1 MLWDQHRDR
10 FEAAGYT
17 ARRITYC
24 KFKELTAD
32 MTAEDMAAVG
42 RLNAKRQAGATL
54 DPEETERLTEIA
66 GRWPIDDLRGACMIP
81 PRTGA
86 EVREIMDGLPRRDAE
101 LLGAILDQCATPE
114 IPKEDLADP
123 LAIGLA
129 ARGGIGIDLADMTV
143 GQGYALLALFSP
155 REG

>member
-10 FEAAGYT
+10 FEAAGMT

-24 KFKELTAD
+24 KFKELTAHI
-32 MTAEDMAAVG
+32 TAEDMAAIG

-66 GRWPIDDLRGACMIP
+66 SRWPIDDLRGACLIP
-81 PRTGA
+81 PRSGQET
-86 EVREIMDGLPRRDAE
+86 RDLLDGMARRDAE
-101 LLGAILDQCATPE
+101 LLASILDQCATPE
-114 IPKEDLADP
+114 IPKEDAEDP
-123 LAIGLA
+123 LAIALVL
-129 ARGGIGIDLADMTV
+129 RGALGIDVADMTV
-143 GQGYALLALFSP
+143 GQGYAIMAMLTP